1 MTTRI
6 GKAEEVPGVQGVRRV
21 LAGNPS
27 PMTGPGTWTHLVG
40 STELAVIDP
49 GPDDP
54 AHLEALLSAIPHGA
68 RVVAIVVTHAHLDHS
83 ALAPALARAT
93 GAPVLA
99 FGTATEGRSPAMAQ
113 LAARGL
119 VGGEGVDHAFRPDRT
134 LFDRMQITGSD
145 WALTALH
152 TPGHMAG
159 HLCLALGDVLFTGD
173 HVMGWAPSLV
183 SPPDG
188 DMAAYMASLDR
199 LARDRWRQF
208 LPAHGDPVTTPQDR
222 LTELVAHR
230 RSREAKVL
238 AAVAAGATALDAIT
252 AAAYP
257 GLDHSLLPAARRN
270 ALAHL
275 IDLAGRGLIRTAS
288 DPGADAHWT
297 PA

>member
-1 MTTRI
+1 
-6 GKAEEVPGVQGVRRV
+6 
-21 LAGNPS
+21 
-27 PMTGPGTWTHLVG
+27 
-40 STELAVIDP
+40 
-49 GPDDP
+49 
-54 AHLEALLSAIPHGA
+54 
-68 RVVAIVVTHAHLDHS
+68 
-83 ALAPALARAT
+83 
-93 GAPVLA
+93 
-99 FGTATEGRSPAMAQ
+99 MAQ

-134 LFDRMQITGSD
+134 LADGAQITGGD